1 MKRSNAR
8 QQLLGIAAPAR
19 PRSTFEDRGFGTTE
33 TPQQRQMRLAKQRA
47 VHEAQKYAD
56 GASVLQGVRMRRMP

>member
-1 MKRSNAR
+1 MRKAR
-8 QQLLGIAAPAR
+8 QELLGIAAPKR

-47 VHEAQKYAD
+47 THETSKYAD
-56 GASVLQGVRMRRMP
+56 AAHVLANVKLGRMK